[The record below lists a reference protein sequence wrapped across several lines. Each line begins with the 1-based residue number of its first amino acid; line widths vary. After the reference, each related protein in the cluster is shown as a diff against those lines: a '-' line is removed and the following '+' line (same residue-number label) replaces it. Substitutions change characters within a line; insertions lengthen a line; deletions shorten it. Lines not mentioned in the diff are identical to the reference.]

1 MRGFVRIAQIAAQL
15 AVESRP
21 AMAIW
26 WDMRLVYALVGWL
39 SVGLAL
45 AGSVLPLLPTVPFL
59 LLAAA
64 CFSRASP
71 RFHDWLLGHPR
82 LGPPIAQWRDHR
94 AISRRAKRLAVL
106 SILASFG
113 ISLALGVPYWA
124 LGLQAATLSAVT
136 VFILTRPDAPSIEP

>member
-1 MRGFVRIAQIAAQL
+1 
-15 AVESRP
+15 
-21 AMAIW
+21 MAIW
-26 WDMRLVYALVGWL
+26 CGMRLAYALVGWL

-94 AISRRAKRLAVL
+94 AISRRAKRLAVV

-136 VFILTRPDAPSIEP
+136 VFILTRPDSPSFEP

>member
-1 MRGFVRIAQIAAQL
+1 
-15 AVESRP
+15 
-21 AMAIW
+21 
-26 WDMRLVYALVGWL
+26 MRLAYALVGWL

-94 AISRRAKRLAVL
+94 AISRRAKRLAVV

-113 ISLALGVPYWA
+113 ISLAVGVPYWA
-124 LGLQAATLSAVT
+124 LGLQAATLSGVT
-136 VFILTRPDAPSIEP
+136 VFILTRPDTPSVKP